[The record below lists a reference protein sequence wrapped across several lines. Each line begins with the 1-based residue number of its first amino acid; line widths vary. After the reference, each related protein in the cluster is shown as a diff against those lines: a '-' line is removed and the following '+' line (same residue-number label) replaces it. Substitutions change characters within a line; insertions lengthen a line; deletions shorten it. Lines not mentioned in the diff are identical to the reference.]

1 MKNYLLYI
9 PIAIVMLLSVC
20 FVSIGCSGTT
30 AGNLSYNYDIENSI
44 ASQYTGYTNS
54 PSYTATLNPD
64 VTLRTPTYQQM
75 KDFLAQDLTSDK
87 PYVSGSFECRHFTT
101 EVDNNAKAAGWQCGF
116 VLICYAQGQHAV
128 VAFNTSDRGIIF
140 IEPQTDDIINV
151 AVGGTYQDQ
160 AIIEILIA
168 W

>member
-9 PIAIVMLLSVC
+9 PLAIVMLLSVC

-30 AGNLSYNYDIENSI
+30 AADLNNFNIENSI
-44 ASQYTGYTNS
+44 AAPFVENVNS
-54 PSYTATLNPD
+54 PSYTAAINTD

-75 KDFLAQDLTSDK
+75 IDFLARDTTSDN
-87 PYVSGSFECRHFTT
+87 PYVSGSYECRHFTT

-140 IEPQTDDIINV
+140 VEPQTDDVINV
-151 AVGGTYQDQ
+151 AVGGTYQSQ